1 MECKYILG
9 AEQGKKV
16 LIKIETYWN
25 VNHSANVTFSRRY
38 TIKIETYWNVN
49 MLPQLVFLP
58 LLLIK
63 IETYWKDKSKQ
74 FNIKSSYYRFKFI
87 KQFTLSRNQ
96 HNSSEKQ
103 QK

>member
-1 MECKYILG
+1 ME
-9 AEQGKKV
+9 E
-16 LIKIETYWN
+16 
-25 VNHSANVTFSRRY
+25 
-38 TIKIETYWNVN
+38 
-49 MLPQLVFLP
+49 
-58 LLLIK
+58 IK

>member
-38 TIKIETYWNVN
+38 TIKIETYW
-49 MLPQLVFLP
+49 
-58 LLLIK
+58 
-63 IETYWKDKSKQ
+63 KDKSKQ

>member
-1 MECKYILG
+1 MSEIP
-9 AEQGKKV
+9 
-16 LIKIETYWN
+16 IKIETYWN
-25 VNHSANVTFSRRY
+25 VNAATVT
-38 TIKIETYWNVN
+38 I
-49 MLPQLVFLP
+49 
-58 LLLIK
+58 LLLVNSIK

>member
-1 MECKYILG
+1 MFYEKFPMT
-9 AEQGKKV
+9 K
-16 LIKIETYWN
+16 
-25 VNHSANVTFSRRY
+25 
-38 TIKIETYWNVN
+38 
-49 MLPQLVFLP
+49 
-58 LLLIK
+58 IK